1 MGPEMAPHFG
11 AGIAAGFAAT
21 VVLSAIMLMK
31 QAMSV
36 MPELDPIRMI
46 SGMMGA
52 PRAVGWLVHLAIG
65 TVVWGLLFAWLAP
78 YLPGAMWLRGVIFGV
93 GAWLTMMIA
102 MMPMAGAGPFGL
114 KLGAMAPVATL
125 MLHCV
130 FGAVL
135 GAVYGAL
142 AAG

>member
-1 MGPEMAPHFG
+1 MEQTMALHFG

-21 VVLSAIMLMK
+21 VVLSAIMVMK
-31 QAMSV
+31 QAMHV

-52 PRAVGWLVHLAIG
+52 RRATGWLVHFAIG
-65 TVVWGLLFAWLAP
+65 TLLWGILFAWLAQ
-78 YLPGAMWLRGVIFGV
+78 YLPGAIWLRGIIFGV
-93 GAWLTMMIA
+93 GAWLVMMVL

-114 KLGAMAPVATL
+114 KMGPMAPVATL
-125 MLHCV
+125 LLHCI

-135 GAVYGAL
+135 GAVYGGL
-142 AAG
+142 AAA